1 MRISDWSSDVCS
13 SDLLLDVDREGLL
26 TVAVDDG
33 GDAACPTHGAGGS
46 LARPLARL
54 GRQRKLFAHMHV
66 SKNLGS
72 KISAAHASRDD
83 HVRGSGA
90 YRRGQGG
97 WQEMLLPSRSREGPG
112 EGVWLVQPLPLI
124 PPPKNGRACCR
135 ERGCQDVEI
144 SV

>member
-83 HVRGSGA
+83 PVRGSGA
-90 YRRGQGG
+90 SRRGGSEEGRVGKGG
-97 WQEMLLPSRSREGPG
+97 GG
-112 EGVWLVQPLPLI
+112 T
-124 PPPKNGRACCR
+124 GRY
-135 ERGCQDVEI
+135 RGGA
-144 SV
+144 

>member
-1 MRISDWSSDVCS
+1 
-13 SDLLLDVDREGLL
+13 
-26 TVAVDDG
+26 
-33 GDAACPTHGAGGS
+33 
-46 LARPLARL
+46 
-54 GRQRKLFAHMHV
+54 MHV

-112 EGVWLVQPLPLI
+112 EGVWLVQHLPMI
-124 PPPKNGRACCR
+124 PSRSEEHTSEHQSLMR
-135 ERGCQDVEI
+135 I
-144 SV
+144 SYAVLYTKQHTLLRSRPTAPS